1 MKVLVVGS
9 GGREHAIVDALSRNP
24 KIERI
29 YAAPGNGGIAAQ
41 AEILPIPV
49 VDIEFLAEYARRAKI
64 DLTFIGPEVPL
75 SLGVVDLFRQKG
87 LKVVGPTAEHAQ
99 LEASKIHAKRFFK
112 ANGIPTA
119 AFAEFTSAQEA
130 YRYLDTV
137 SAPIVIK
144 ADGLAAG
151 KGVVVAQ
158 TLEQA
163 RAAVHDFME
172 ARSMGDAGTK
182 LVIEECMTGE
192 EASFLVFADG
202 TAFHPMVVSQDHKRR
217 FDGDEG
223 PNTGGMGAYSIDT
236 ILTKSQHDAVIS
248 SIIRPTLSA
257 AKTYNGIL
265 YAGLMLTPAGPKIIE
280 YNCRFGDPETQVILP
295 RLKTDLLEIFMDMAD
310 HRLASRSVEWSSDV
324 AATVV
329 LVASG
334 YPGKVE
340 NGKRNVLISGL
351 DAAAKLDGVRVYHA
365 GTRLEDGHVYTA
377 GGRILNVTAR
387 GATLSQA
394 LDRAYAAAE
403 VIRFDGKDYRKDIGK
418 KGLAKA

>member
-9 GGREHAIVDALSRNP
+9 GGREHAIVDALTQNRR
-24 KIERI
+24 IQQI

-41 AEILPIPV
+41 ARLVPIAA
-49 VDIEFLAEYARRAKI
+49 DNIHALADFAATERI
-64 DLTFIGPEVPL
+64 DLTFVGPEVPL
-75 SLGVVDLFRQKG
+75 SMGIVDLFREKG
-87 LKVVGPTAEHAQ
+87 LKVVGPTAEHAK
-99 LEASKIHAKRFFK
+99 LESSKIHAKRFFK
-112 ANGIPTA
+112 TNNIPTA
-119 AFAEFTSAQEA
+119 TFFECSSAREA

-137 SAPIVIK
+137 TVPIVVK

-163 RAAVHDFME
+163 RNAVHELME
-172 ARSMGDAGTK
+172 ERSMGDAGTRI
-182 LVIEECMTGE
+182 VIEEFMTGE

-217 FDGDEG
+217 FDGDQG

-236 ILTKSQHDAVIS
+236 ILTKEQHAAVIA
-248 SIIRPTLSA
+248 SIIRPTLDA
-257 AKTYNGIL
+257 AKTFTGIL
-265 YAGLMLTPAGPKIIE
+265 YAGLMLTPSGPKIIE
-280 YNCRFGDPETQVILP
+280 YNARFGDPETQVILP
-295 RLKTDLLEIFMDMAD
+295 RLKSDLLEIFVDMAD
-310 HRLASRSVEWSSDV
+310 HRLGSRTVEWSSEV
-324 AATVV
+324 TATVV

-340 NGKRNVLISGL
+340 NGKRIEGL
-351 DAAAKLDGVRVYHA
+351 DAAARLDGVRVYHA
-365 GTRLEDGHVYTA
+365 GTRREDGKIYTA
-377 GGRILNVTAR
+377 GGRVLNVTAR

-403 VIRFDGKDYRKDIGK
+403 VIHFDGKDYRKDIGK